1 MMFGDVSIFFSSRRR
16 HTRCALVTGVQTCA
30 LPILLRSVTPGQQ
43 VIKIVSDALTEML
56 GSDQSDLLLDV
67 TPPAVVMMVG
77 LQGSG
82 TTTTATKIAKRLKEK
97 DRQKILMA
105 SPNVNRPAAQEQS
118 APLGTQPAIE
128 TPPIAAGPRP
138 AKNTNR

>member
-82 TTTTATKIAKRLKEK
+82 KTTTAAKIAKRLKEK
-97 DRQKILMA
+97 DRKKILMA
-105 SPNVNRPAAQEQS
+105 SLDVNRPAAQEHLATQ
-118 APLGTQPAIE
+118 GTQTEKIGRE
-128 TPPIAAGPRP
+128 SGRE
-138 AKNTNR
+138 RVCQYV